1 MYTSSGNLPANSGE
15 RFMSWG
21 CESEIH
27 SVVSDSLWPHGIR
40 FMEFSRPE
48 YWNGSPFPSPGHL
61 PNPEIELRSQA
72 LQVDCLLSEPTG
84 KPLKKDFPKPLFVY
98 LPHSHLLVFMFLLQS
113 ISYTVYSNPINHS
126 LPLIKY

>member
-1 MYTSSGNLPANSGE
+1 
-15 RFMSWG
+15 MSWG

-61 PNPEIELRSQA
+61 PNPEIELRSPTLQA
-72 LQVDCLLSEPTG
+72 NSLPAEPQVKPKSTGAGSLS
-84 KPLKKDFPKPLFVY
+84 
-98 LPHSHLLVFMFLLQS
+98 LLQR
-113 ISYTVYSNPINHS
+113 IVLTQESNRGLLH
-126 LPLIKY
+126 YR